1 MKSAGHRRRDQR
13 HVGHSGTK
21 YGFRVPL
28 IVVSPYA
35 KPAYISH
42 QVNDFGSILKFI
54 EATFGVGNIAP
65 GASPA
70 YADATTNTGDLS
82 DCFDFNQT
90 PLTFQRIPAAK
101 DAKYFLEDK
110 TPPTDPDDD

>member
-1 MKSAGHRRRDQR
+1 VSPTITGGPGVINSYQ
-13 HVGHSGTK
+13 
-21 YGFRVPL
+21 YGFRVLL

-54 EATFGVGNIAP
+54 EGTFSLPNIAP
-65 GASPA
+65 EASPA
-70 YADATTNTGDLS
+70 YADATTKTGDLS

-90 PLTFQRIPAAK
+90 PLTFQTIPAPV
-101 DAKYFLEDK
+101 DAKHFLEDK
-110 TPPTDPDDD
+110 NSAHRS

>member
-1 MKSAGHRRRDQR
+1 MNMA
-13 HVGHSGTK
+13 
-21 YGFRVPL
+21 FRVPL

-42 QVNDFGSILKFI
+42 QVNDVGCILKFI
-54 EATFGVGNIAP
+54 EGTFSLPNIAP

-82 DCFDFNQT
+82 DCFDFNQP
-90 PLTFQRIPAAK
+90 PLTFQTIPAPM
-101 DAKYFLEDK
+101 DAKHFLEDK

>member
-1 MKSAGHRRRDQR
+1 VSPTITG
-13 HVGHSGTK
+13 GPGIINSYE
-21 YGFRVPL
+21 YGLRVPL

-54 EATFGVGNIAP
+54 EGNFGVSNVAP
-65 GASPA
+65 GVSPP
-70 YADATTNTGDLS
+70 YADATTFTGDLS

-90 PLTFQRIPAAK
+90 PLTFQKIQAPL
-101 DAKYFLEDK
+101 DAKHFLEDK